1 MKKPIK
7 GFLFSILIVMMLIIA
22 SEYLGKVNRMD
33 NLKIQNTTAIIL
45 KKEIQPEG
53 NYQQYSWVGKTMR
66 SFTVHKVKEFRIFT
80 TIDNKEVHVSVSEAD
95 YLKYNIN
102 DTIIVE
108 YVVLGFPK
116 KIVAT
121 SISKTI
127 STQK

>member
-1 MKKPIK
+1 MH
-7 GFLFSILIVMMLIIA
+7 
-22 SEYLGKVNRMD
+22 
-33 NLKIQNTTAIIL
+33 
-45 KKEIQPEG
+45 
-53 NYQQYSWVGKTMR
+53 

-80 TIDNKEVHVSVSEAD
+80 IIDNKEVQVSVYETD
-95 YLKYNIN
+95 YLKYNIK